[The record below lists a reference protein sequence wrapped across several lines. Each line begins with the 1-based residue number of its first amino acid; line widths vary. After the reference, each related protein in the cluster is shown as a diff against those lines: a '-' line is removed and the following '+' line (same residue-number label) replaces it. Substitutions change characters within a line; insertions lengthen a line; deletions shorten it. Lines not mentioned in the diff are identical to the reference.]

1 MNGAM
6 NIVLYDDQCPMCTF
20 QMRLL
25 TWLDWLNVA
34 TLVPM
39 SDPRLAEIA
48 PGLSPEDLSAAIH
61 CLARNGR
68 IYRGARCFR
77 YLGMRIPL
85 LIPLALFLW
94 FPGVIWIAEKIYG
107 WVSRNRYILSRVF
120 GCKEA
125 CAILPQR
132 QRRTEKEIETASGKT

>member
-1 MNGAM
+1 MKGAA

-25 TWLDWLNVA
+25 TWLDWFNVT

-39 SDPRLAEIA
+39 SDPHLKEIA
-48 PGLSPEDLSAAIH
+48 PTLGPEDLSAAIH
-61 CLARNGR
+61 CIAKNGR
-68 IYRGARCFR
+68 IYRGARCLR
-77 YLGMRIPL
+77 YLGLRMPL
-85 LIPLALFLW
+85 LVPLALFLW
-94 FPGVIWIAEKIYG
+94 IPGLIWIAEKIYA

-125 CAILPQR
+125 CAVLPQR
-132 QRRTEKEIETASGKT
+132 PRRNEKEIPAASGKS